1 MTTPVLELKNL
12 TKSFGDKV
20 VLDGVSL
27 EVEAHEVVCLIGAS
41 GSGKS
46 TLLRCC
52 NLLEPASGGSISLF
66 GVDLSGQD
74 VRGELVRRQVGIVF
88 QSFNLFPH
96 RSVLD
101 NITMGPRRALNT
113 SKADAETK
121 ALQLLER
128 FGLGDKA
135 DEYPDRLSGGQQ
147 QRVAILRALAMDPRL
162 LLLDEITSALDPALV
177 AEVLDL
183 VRELAK
189 SGMPMV
195 LATHEI
201 EFARDVATTVV
212 FLEDGRIVESG
223 PPSEI
228 LVHPT
233 DERTAKFLRRYLAGD
248 VRSG

>member
-1 MTTPVLELKNL
+1 MTVPVLQLRDL

-27 EVEAHEVVCLIGAS
+27 TVQPHEVVCLIGAS

-52 NLLEPASGGSISLF
+52 NLLEPASGGTISLF
-66 GVDLSGQD
+66 GVDLAGD
-74 VRGELVRRQVGIVF
+74 EVRGELVRREVGIVF

-101 NITMGPRRALNT
+101 NITMGPRRALGA
-113 SKADAETK
+113 SKQAAEAK

-128 FGLGDKA
+128 FALAEKA
-135 DEYPDRLSGGQQ
+135 HDYPDRLSGGQQ
-147 QRVAILRALAMDPRL
+147 QRVAIIRALAMDPRL

-183 VRELAK
+183 VRELAAT
-189 SGMPMV
+189 GMPML

-201 EFARDVATTVV
+201 EFARDVATTIV
-212 FLEDGRIVESG
+212 FLEAGRIVECG
-223 PPSEI
+223 PPSEV
-228 LVHPT
+228 LTHPK
-233 DERTAKFLRRYLAGD
+233 DERTATFLRRYLDGD

>member
-1 MTTPVLELKNL
+1 MTMPVLEMRNL
-12 TKSFGDKV
+12 RKSFGDKV
-20 VLDGVSL
+20 VLDDVSL
-27 EVEAHEVVCLIGAS
+27 SVASHEVVCLIGAS

-52 NLLEPASGGSISLF
+52 NLLEPANGGSISLF
-66 GVDLSGQD
+66 GVDLSGPE

-101 NITMGPRRALNT
+101 NITMGPRRALKVPRAN
-113 SKADAETK
+113 AERTARK
-121 ALQLLER
+121 LLER
-128 FGLGDKA
+128 FSLSEKA
-135 DEYPDRLSGGQQ
+135 NDFPDRLSGGQQ
-147 QRVAILRALAMDPRL
+147 QRVAIIRALAMDPKL

-177 AEVLDL
+177 AEVLDV
-183 VRELAK
+183 VRELAR
-189 SGMPMV
+189 SGMPML

-212 FLEDGRIVESG
+212 FLENGSIVEAG
-223 PPSEI
+223 PPHQV
-228 LVHPT
+228 LADPR
-233 DERTAKFLRRYLAGD
+233 DERTATFLRRYLEGD

>member
-1 MTTPVLELKNL
+1 MTAVLELNNL
-12 TKSFGDKV
+12 TKSFGDNL

-27 EVEAHEVVCLIGAS
+27 RVEAHEVVCLIGAS

-52 NLLEPASGGSISLF
+52 NLLEPATSGTISLF
-66 GVDLSGQD
+66 GVDLGGD
-74 VRGELVRRQVGIVF
+74 EVRGELVRREVGIVF

-96 RSVLD
+96 RTVLD
-101 NITMGPRRALNT
+101 NITMGPRRALKV
-113 SKADAETK
+113 SKHAAERK
-121 ALQLLER
+121 ALELLER
-128 FGLGDKA
+128 FGLAEKA
-135 DEYPDRLSGGQQ
+135 NDFPDRLSGGQQ

-183 VRELAK
+183 VRELAA
-189 SGMPMV
+189 SGMPML

-212 FLEDGRIVESG
+212 FLEAGRIVESG
-223 PPSEI
+223 PPRDV
-228 LVHPT
+228 LVAPR
-233 DERTAKFLRRYLAGD
+233 DPRTAAFLRRYLAGD
-248 VRSG
+248 ETSG

>member
-1 MTTPVLELKNL
+1 MTAVLELNNL
-12 TKSFGDKV
+12 TKSFGDNL

-27 EVEAHEVVCLIGAS
+27 RVEAHEVVCLIGAS

-52 NLLEPASGGSISLF
+52 NLLEPATSGTISLF
-66 GVDLSGQD
+66 GVDLCGD
-74 VRGELVRRQVGIVF
+74 EVRGELVRREVGIVF

-96 RSVLD
+96 RTVLD
-101 NITMGPRRALNT
+101 NITMGPRRALKV
-113 SKADAETK
+113 SKHAAEVK
-121 ALQLLER
+121 ALELLER
-128 FGLGDKA
+128 FGLAEKA
-135 DEYPDRLSGGQQ
+135 NDFPDRLSGGQQ

-183 VRELAK
+183 VRELAA
-189 SGMPMV
+189 SGMPML

-212 FLEDGRIVESG
+212 FLEAGRIVESG
-223 PPSEI
+223 PPREV
-228 LVHPT
+228 LVAPR
-233 DERTAKFLRRYLAGD
+233 DPRTAAFLRRYLAGD
-248 VRSG
+248 ETSG

>member
-1 MTTPVLELKNL
+1 MTAVLELNNL
-12 TKSFGDKV
+12 TKSFGDNL

-27 EVEAHEVVCLIGAS
+27 RVEAHEVVCLIGAS

-52 NLLEPASGGSISLF
+52 NLLEPATSGTISLF
-66 GVDLSGQD
+66 GVDLGGD
-74 VRGELVRRQVGIVF
+74 EVRGELVRREVGIVF

-96 RSVLD
+96 RTVLD
-101 NITMGPRRALNT
+101 NITMGPRRALKV
-113 SKADAETK
+113 SKHAAEVK
-121 ALQLLER
+121 ALGLLER
-128 FGLGDKA
+128 FGLAEKA
-135 DEYPDRLSGGQQ
+135 NDFPDRLSGGQQ

-183 VRELAK
+183 VRELAA
-189 SGMPMV
+189 SGMPML

-212 FLEDGRIVESG
+212 FLEAGRIVESG
-223 PPSEI
+223 PPRDV
-228 LVHPT
+228 LVAPR
-233 DERTAKFLRRYLAGD
+233 DPRTAAFLRRYLAGD
-248 VRSG
+248 ETSG

>member
-1 MTTPVLELKNL
+1 MTAVLELNNL
-12 TKSFGDKV
+12 TKSFGDNL

-27 EVEAHEVVCLIGAS
+27 RVEAHEVVCLIGAS

-52 NLLEPASGGSISLF
+52 NLLEPATSGTISLF
-66 GVDLSGQD
+66 GVDLGGD
-74 VRGELVRRQVGIVF
+74 EVRGELVRREVGIVF

-96 RSVLD
+96 RTVLD
-101 NITMGPRRALNT
+101 NITMGPRRALKV
-113 SKADAETK
+113 SKHAAEVK
-121 ALQLLER
+121 ALELLER
-128 FGLGDKA
+128 FGLAEKA
-135 DEYPDRLSGGQQ
+135 NDFPDRLSGGQQ

-183 VRELAK
+183 VRELAA
-189 SGMPMV
+189 SGMPML

-212 FLEDGRIVESG
+212 FLEAGRIVESG
-223 PPSEI
+223 PPREV
-228 LVHPT
+228 LVAPR
-233 DERTAKFLRRYLAGD
+233 DPRTAAFLRRYLAGD
-248 VRSG
+248 ETSG